1 MDSRRILI
9 GLAII
14 FTLALVATPALHGWG
29 TARNERGGAAEP
41 DWQVPGGDPERGRQ
55 AIRRYGCAGCHTIA
69 GIEGANARVGPVLTG
84 LRGESYIA
92 GRLPNASHY
101 LVWWIRDPQRFG
113 PGSAMPNLHVT
124 EGDARDIAAY
134 LYQGQ

>member
-9 GLAII
+9 GLGII

-29 TARNERGGAAEP
+29 RLPAEP

-69 GIEGANARVGPVLTG
+69 GIEGANARVGPTLTG

-92 GRLPNASHY
+92 GRLPNVSHY
-101 LVWWIRDPQRFG
+101 LVFWIRDPQRIE
-113 PGSAMPNLHVT
+113 PGTAMPNLHVT
-124 EGDARDIAAY
+124 EGDALDIAAY